1 MVCRDQVLN
10 YKIPLALSPLYYS
23 ALIAFRSDDEQTGQ
37 SQCQPAQSPVKLS
50 NSDTSVGKKP
60 EIHEQKVK
68 PEERIQEKQNN
79 LRKEE
84 NPLEK
89 ELKELKGDHAKQH
102 RSKDM
107 VERTNGIQ
115 PPYERAVSAGGSFFQ
130 GILQEA
136 DQLLRAPEKANLS
149 SQCQQLFGG
158 TSYTEAFKNF
168 AGNQRK
174 FCLMV
179 LSQLFP
185 QLSEKIE
192 ANFKINLQLF
202 TSPMAL
208 LHYFDALITSGVTEN
223 VDRGVVFVLG
233 NTRVG
238 KSSFV
243 NTLSNFLQNPM
254 EEPEP
259 VLANSDNKLLETQV
273 LEFYDAKKFQHI
285 KKLSV
290 KLKKD
295 ESKTEL
301 INFEVNNTPAEESN
315 KTAQLNIKLVDMG
328 GHQEYYAC
336 SSLFISTSGV
346 FLICFDS
353 HLLEKAK
360 ERAKEKEGVKD
371 QVDDFYYGSVGTYI
385 DLISNTTEKAR
396 LRPKI
401 ALVATKTELSS
412 TGTDYIEIL
421 DRTKQHLSSVAKGNK
436 VFLVNE
442 VLKTSSAKVSRKDL
456 TDFHLR
462 LATLCSDKELKEEYE
477 EVRPT
482 SWQTLLTY
490 LQEHS
495 SLSFD
500 KVVEKWRS
508 MKKSEV
514 LPDEDKLSIN
524 ISQEDLELLTKF
536 KTMLEPISIE
546 TSMEEEPKIQ
556 HSDSTSQIS
565 ESKATCVQ
573 PTTPVAPKT
582 FSTVG
587 KSSVQTE
594 EGEDTMTTLDA
605 VKEPTLSNPSDEYIV
620 EGNLQNELEKEVEF
634 ILFYLTEIGEILWFK
649 QKQDLII
656 CKPMDFIQSL
666 RNIITHNLVKQC
678 PGVQFI
684 QTKTNIENKGILS
697 LEDFKTIHTC
707 KEFPAD
713 IMWDLITQLKLGFQL
728 KKADT
733 LRNAQKEVMIIP
745 SLISDKMRDKFV
757 TEENDLNMCDNAL
770 CLNYHFDREEAT
782 VNIYFDLLHEVAKCF
797 FWGNRGGD
805 LRMTFGQKVEN
816 RRLGLVNGASGE
828 IRWLLKDIKKAEK
841 FDFMILEYEN
851 SEGDVPFATG
861 KQLRIH
867 LTPTEEVGER
877 RRRITKDVFEI
888 FQKLDK
894 KFTKIL
900 PKDLEHRMQRSLSCK
915 RCQKEGKHE
924 FFFLNSDLKVKDNSR
939 FCNKGHSLPGETE
952 WMMEM
957 SGKSET
963 PFRLKNLMKQDK
975 DQLGLQPFATSQIKS
990 NIMAGSLQA
999 GAQIWIYHD
1008 KDTDPWNP
1016 VARWNPYSH
1025 CVVYVGEKD
1034 GVHEVVHVYKAW
1046 SAVLRFGLI
1055 KGTIKRMDIEEVI
1068 KPNQLVFLGHKIEG
1082 CQFAGNVLE
1091 KIAERAKKCTDPTKD
1106 KILFDY
1112 DHR

>member
-1 MVCRDQVLN
+1 MR
-10 YKIPLALSPLYYS
+10 K
-23 ALIAFRSDDEQTGQ
+23 E
-37 SQCQPAQSPVKLS
+37 
-50 NSDTSVGKKP
+50 P

-68 PEERIQEKQNN
+68 PEERILTNKALAVMEEESRNNESKKNMPLENNGIDEEKEEEQEKQNN

-84 NPLEK
+84 DPLEK
-89 ELKELKGDHAKQH
+89 ELKELKGDHEKQH

-107 VERTNGIQ
+107 VQRTNGIH
-115 PPYERAVSAGGSFFQ
+115 PPYERSVSAGGSFFQ

-158 TSYTEAFKNF
+158 TSYTEVFKNF

-192 ANFKINLQLF
+192 ANFKINLELF

-259 VLANSDNKLLETQV
+259 VLADSDNKLLETQV
-273 LEFYDAKKFQHI
+273 LEIYDAKKFQHI

-290 KLKKD
+290 ILKKD
-295 ESKTEL
+295 GSKTEL
-301 INFEVNNTPAEESN
+301 INFEEDNTPTEESD
-315 KTAQLNIKLVDMG
+315 KAAQLNIKLVDMG

-360 ERAKEKEGVKD
+360 EGAKEKEGVKAKD

-412 TGTDYIEIL
+412 TGKDYNEIL
-421 DRTKQHLSSVAKGNK
+421 DRTKRHLSSVAKGNK

-442 VLKTSSAKVSRKDL
+442 VLKTSSAKVSREDL

-477 EVRPT
+477 EVRPA

-500 KVVEKWRS
+500 EVVEKWQS

-514 LPDEDKLSIN
+514 LPNEDKLSIN

-536 KTMLEPISIE
+536 KTMLEPTLIE
-546 TSMEEEPKIQ
+546 TSMEEEPQIQ

-565 ESKATCVQ
+565 ESEAPCVQ
-573 PTTPVAPKT
+573 PTTPVVPKT
-582 FSTVG
+582 PSTVG
-587 KSSVQTE
+587 GSSVQTE
-594 EGEDTMTTLDA
+594 EGEETMTPLDA

-620 EGNLQNELEKEVEF
+620 GGNLQNEFEKEVKS

-649 QKQDLII
+649 QKQDLVI

-697 LEDFKTIHTC
+697 LEDFRTIHTC

-728 KKADT
+728 KKEDT

-797 FWGNRGGD
+797 FWEDRGGD

-900 PKDLEHRMQRSLSCK
+900 PKGLEHRMQRSLSCK

-924 FFFLNSDLKVKDNSR
+924 FFFLNLDLKVKDNSR

-957 SGKSET
+957 SGKSKT

-990 NIMAGSLQA
+990 DIMAGSLQA

-1091 KIAERAKKCTDPTKD
+1091 KIAERAKKCTDPAKD
-1106 KILFDY
+1106 RILFDY